1 MHVSG
6 KKLAVSGLL
15 AAFSVVLITLAAVIE
30 TSSLFFIAAASF
42 CIGIVLREWGV
53 LYGSAFYIATVFLG
67 LLVAPEKMYCITYA
81 GMGAWLVGTEWLWQV
96 IARQKK
102 VEHRT
107 VFLWLGKYVI
117 FNVLY
122 IPALIFMPQ
131 LLIKREM
138 GLRLFVILLLA
149 GQVAL
154 WIYDRAHM
162 YMQVSIWGKF
172 RRKLMGNF

>member
-1 MHVSG
+1 MHVNG

-53 LYGSAFYIATVFLG
+53 FYGLAFSVATVLLG
-67 LLVAPEKMYCITYA
+67 LIVAPEKMYCITYA
-81 GMGAWLVGTEWLWQV
+81 GMGCWLVGSEWLWRR
-96 IARQKK
+96 IAKR
-102 VEHRT
+102 EGLEYRT
-107 VFLWLGKYVI
+107 VFLWIGKYVI
-117 FNVLY
+117 FNALY

-138 GLRLFVILLLA
+138 SMGLFLVLLVV
-149 GQVAL
+149 GQIAL
-154 WIYDRAHM
+154 WIYDRAHI
-162 YMQVSIWGKF
+162 YMQVYIWGKF
-172 RRKLMGNF
+172 RGKLMGNF